1 MAIPHSV
8 IDMIGNTPMLELTQF
23 DTGPAGCSSNWKTK
37 TPVARSRIAWRCR

>member
-23 DTGPAGCSSNWKTK
+23 DTGPAACSSSLRIK
-37 TPVARSRIAWRCR
+37 TPAAPSKTA